1 MRPWERRLRDLAQLL
16 RNCGDTYFAPDRFHQ
31 NTNQFLQTSRTV
43 TFIIQKH
50 KASIPGFEA
59 WYQGAVLEPWKNDK
73 VMSWAKD
80 ARNVVE
86 KEGDL
91 EMHSSLQL
99 EVLCSYL
106 SDQEM
111 QLDVSRKE
119 LLSAGVD
126 TLLKR
131 ALDKLPPGIAAST
144 ALKIQRK
151 WIANSLPDRE
161 LIYAL
166 TYAYTQHYRVCSSLA
181 VHLNAEL
188 DRSIPHPTAI
198 DPALNDVAKVR
209 FMKLA
214 KPGLGRHVSRK
225 IKRDSAYQ
233 APTALLALKAELDA
247 LPKPS
252 SLKEV
257 VAQHARIAQVMFEL
271 NGSHIPML
279 ALYDEQW
286 KRIDTMSTM
295 FADQAEKFVFW
306 RNVADR
312 AYYLKAYAMVWTCE
326 SWMRDM
332 KDARRL
338 PVHELPLTGEQLL
351 VVGADAAGTVEA
363 VSWNIQR
370 PEGVQGPVLGRPADD
385 VDAQHGRHFFLAPVV
400 AAMKMAH
407 AARSS

>member
-1 MRPWERRLRDLAQLL
+1 MHPWERRLRDLAQLL
-16 RNCGDTYFAPDRFHQ
+16 KNCGDTYFSPDRFRQ

-50 KASIPGFEA
+50 KVSIPGFEV
-59 WYQGAVLEPWKNDK
+59 WYQGAVIGPWKDDK

-99 EVLCSYL
+99 EVLYSYL
-106 SDQEM
+106 SDQDTK
-111 QLDVSRKE
+111 LDVTRKE
-119 LLSAGVD
+119 LLGAGLD

-131 ALDKLPPGIAAST
+131 ALEKLPPGIASSA

-166 TYAYTQHYRVCSSLA
+166 TYAYAQHHRVCSSLA
-181 VHLNAEL
+181 SHLNAEL
-188 DRSIPHPTAI
+188 DRSVPHPTAM
-198 DPALNDVAKVR
+198 DPASNDVAKVR
-209 FMKLA
+209 VMKLA
-214 KPGLGRHVSRK
+214 KPGLGRHVSRT
-225 IKRDSAYQ
+225 IKRSPTYQ
-233 APTALLALKAELDA
+233 APVALLDLKVELDA
-247 LPKPS
+247 QPKPS

-271 NGSHIPML
+271 DGYHIPVL

-286 KRIDTMSTM
+286 RRIDTMSTK

-332 KDARRL
+332 TSAGRL
-338 PVHELPLTGEQLL
+338 PMHELPLTGEQLL
-351 VVGADAAGTVEA
+351 VVGADAADGMEA
-363 VSWNIQR
+363 VSWSIQR
-370 PEGVQGPVLGRPADD
+370 PEGSQGPVLERHSDD
-385 VDAQHGRHFFLAPVV
+385 VNAQHVRHFFVEPVV

-407 AARSS
+407 AARDS

>member
-1 MRPWERRLRDLAQLL
+1 MHPWERRLRDLSQLL
-16 RNCGDTYFAPDRFHQ
+16 RNCGDTYFSPDRFRQ

-59 WYQGAVLEPWKNDK
+59 WYQAAVLEPWRDDK

-91 EMHSSLQL
+91 EMHSSLRL
-99 EVLCSYL
+99 EVLYSYL
-106 SDQEM
+106 SDQDM
-111 QLDVSRKE
+111 QLDVTRKN
-119 LLSAGVD
+119 LLSASVD
-126 TLLKR
+126 VLLKR
-131 ALDKLPPGIAAST
+131 ALEKLPPGIAASA

-166 TYAYTQHYRVCSSLA
+166 TYAYAQHHRVCSSLA

-188 DRSIPHPTAI
+188 DRSVPHPTAI

-214 KPGLGRHVSRK
+214 KPGVGRHVSRK
-225 IKRDSAYQ
+225 IKRDLTYQ
-233 APTALLALKAELDA
+233 APTALLALKAELDV

-271 NGSHIPML
+271 NGSHIPVL

-295 FADQAEKFVFW
+295 FADQADKFVFW

-332 KDARRL
+332 RDAGRH

-351 VVGADAAGTVEA
+351 VVGADAADAVEA
-363 VSWNIQR
+363 VSWSIQR
-370 PEGVQGPVLGRPADD
+370 LEGSQAPVLERPAPD

-407 AARSS
+407 ARNS